1 MAWRNVISKN
11 ANATEARATKLVE
24 KKPLFTSIACCWMG
38 ENDKCKLIAWFVLL
52 FDSKNDE
59 LSSYKVSAAVT
70 VFGCIKIFR
79 CLFSH
84 FNFIF
89 ARLKSC
95 MWTTCGLSS
104 AVAFFVSLRFP
115 IAAVASSSPPPSGSG
130 KNGLSKQSRLH
141 PNLIISQSSWVFSS
155 RTSFWWNILYDR
167 RSSLCDKIKRMNK
180 IIRSED

>member
-1 MAWRNVISKN
+1 MQINSMICAVI
-11 ANATEARATKLVE
+11 
-24 KKPLFTSIACCWMG
+24 
-38 ENDKCKLIAWFVLL
+38 WFR
-52 FDSKNDE
+52 KWWAE

-70 VFGCIKIFR
+70 VSGYIKIFAA
-79 CLFSH
+79 FSH
-84 FNFIF
+84 ISIFF

-104 AVAFFVSLRFP
+104 AVAFFVSIRFP

-141 PNLIISQSSWVFSS
+141 PNLIITQSSWVFSS

-180 IIRSED
+180 IIRNED